1 VPETG
6 DRDGHHVGGRRA
18 VVGDRRPGLRV
29 VPDGP
34 DERAARAAHIH
45 SGRLSTTGVDGR
57 QAHVVPA
64 HGQPVGRRQRP
75 FVHVQ
80 RESVH
85 CQRVDAVQTGGDAVL
100 MSTAAPHFAAHAR
113 TQAHARSTLTYTR
126 ASKQAQKNSNNI
138 IVITIIVTQDALAL
152 MPLTTAPDSCRIIH
166 YYIRASKSVEPLTDS
181 PTKVIIVMSYNYLNI
196 LPANGMFRLTNLVL

>member
-6 DRDGHHVGGRRA
+6 DRHGHHVGGRRA
-18 VVGDRRPGLRV
+18 VVGDRRAGLRV

-34 DERAARAAHIH
+34 DERAARGAHIH
-45 SGRLSTTGVDGR
+45 SGRLSATGVDGR

-85 CQRVDAVQTGGDAVL
+85 RQRVDAVQTGGDAVL
-100 MSTAAPHFAAHAR
+100 RCGPPHRTSPAAHAR
-113 TQAHARSTLTYTR
+113 TQSTRTHRTDAH
-126 ASKQAQKNSNNI
+126 ASKQTSTEK
-138 IVITIIVTQDALAL
+138 
-152 MPLTTAPDSCRIIH
+152 
-166 YYIRASKSVEPLTDS
+166 
-181 PTKVIIVMSYNYLNI
+181 
-196 LPANGMFRLTNLVL
+196 

>member
-1 VPETG
+1 MFIFVLQSHTGSRVPETG
-6 DRDGHHVGGRRA
+6 DRHGHHVGGRRA

-34 DERAARAAHIH
+34 DERAARGAHIH
-45 SGRLSTTGVDGR
+45 SGRLSATGVDGR

-100 MSTAAPHFAAHAR
+100 MSTAAAPHLTAHAR
-113 TQAHARSTLTYTR
+113 TQAHARTTLTYTR

-138 IVITIIVTQDALAL
+138 IIITTIIVALRLARVV
-152 MPLTTAPDSCRIIH
+152 A
-166 YYIRASKSVEPLTDS
+166 TDHCAQT
-181 PTKVIIVMSYNYLNI
+181 PVV
-196 LPANGMFRLTNLVL
+196 